1 MFRCSPLVSSNI
13 RLRGVL
19 RCISCRVMLPPYTR
33 VEMDDLNK
41 RSFSVRKEKDTFVVS
56 IFAMK
61 EFKSAIS

>member
-13 RLRGVL
+13 RLCGVL
-19 RCISCRVMLPPYTR
+19 HCISCHVMSQPYTR

-41 RSFSVRKEKDTFVVS
+41 LSFSVGKEKDTFVVS
-56 IFAMK
+56 GFAMK